1 MVKVGCTVR
10 YRIKWNFCSQP
21 IKFTSTQWANHKS
34 LKLWKSCN
42 SQNLKYWSFVMPCH
56 ILCGHV
62 LTFQR
67 YLLHTLW
74 GLKMEVA
81 PAGLSRTVAS
91 FTTLY
96 GTTQPPPPPWYAV
109 RISNLTL
116 ITDLSKIQRNK
127 HFTQNINFLQTL
139 IMLVHLLLHLKI

>member
-1 MVKVGCTVR
+1 
-10 YRIKWNFCSQP
+10 
-21 IKFTSTQWANHKS
+21 
-34 LKLWKSCN
+34 
-42 SQNLKYWSFVMPCH
+42 
-56 ILCGHV
+56 
-62 LTFQR
+62 
-67 YLLHTLW
+67 
-74 GLKMEVA
+74 MEVA